1 MKMNK
6 KGFTIVEL
14 VIVIAVIAILA
25 GVMIPTFGGVIDSAN
40 ESSAKQEAQGIY
52 KQVIIA
58 DPTLNSTDTV
68 LYITV
73 ENDKYV
79 FVVENAEI
87 KLIKD
92 EGDTQ
97 TAYTAYTSATTGE
110 SATHEA
116 KTTINGT
123 YEVPEGAKVY
133 VKK

>member
-79 FVVENAEI
+79 FVVENAEMT
-87 KLIKD
+87 LIEKESED
-92 EGDTQ
+92 YEAYQSAIAGD
-97 TAYTAYTSATTGE
+97 

-116 KTTINGT
+116 KTKINGA
-123 YEVPEGAKVY
+123 YDVPTDAKVY
-133 VKK
+133 VEK